1 MKKTIGILVCFLLV
15 VISIPVTKSTL
26 ENNLTNN
33 NSEPIL
39 EVSINP
45 GFYVYSLG
53 FNIYNVGNAIAH
65 NVTFSSIYFTGKI
78 LYNSRPFFIIEE
90 LQPGQTAFSRTYS
103 FIGLGLFTVNITVTC
118 DEGCIATDSK
128 NGIALGVFYY
138 IP

>member
-1 MKKTIGILVCFLLV
+1 MKKIIGILVCLLLV

-26 ENNLTNN
+26 GNN

-53 FNIYNVGNAIAH
+53 FNIYNVGNEIAH

-103 FIGLGLFTVNITVTC
+103 FIGLGLFTVNSTVNC
-118 DEGCIATDSK
+118 DEGCIDTDSK
-128 NGIALGVFYY
+128 NGIALGVFFY